1 MSALHPYGLQD
12 KAYIAVGVI
21 AFANYAFGLLYIYS
35 LELFNEGSG
44 S

>member
-21 AFANYAFGLLYIYS
+21 AFANFAFGFLYICS
-35 LELFNEGSG
+35 LEPFNEGSG